1 LAISPLSDIVFD
13 VAKAADPLQY
23 SAAVEKLAR
32 IGAPEAAEDSFAALL
47 DSADSL
53 DTETDALDRPALDWT
68 RADLRGRLA
77 PVGTFVAS
85 AGTHPKAPYQQFEAF
100 VLQTFIQSMFPKDA
114 THVFGQGIA
123 GSYWSSMLAEEIAGQ
138 MAKSGGI
145 GIAKEIAARHPALSS
160 ASPGQDAAG
169 SPPNF
174 TIPAFLLET
183 GES

>member
-1 LAISPLSDIVFD
+1 LAISPLSDIVLD

-23 SAAVEKLAR
+23 TEAVRKLVN
-32 IGAPEAAEDSFAALL
+32 IGAPEAAEDSFASLL

-53 DTETDALDRPALDWT
+53 DTETDALAQPALDWT

-77 PVGTFVAS
+77 PVGTLGVA
-85 AGTHPKAPYQQFEAF
+85 GHVKTPPYQQFEAF
-100 VLQTFIQSMFPKDA
+100 VLQTFVQSMFPKDA

-145 GIAKEIAARHPALSS
+145 GIAKEIAARHPALSGVN
-160 ASPGQDAAG
+160 PGQGAQFG
-169 SPPNF
+169 SVPNF

-183 GES
+183 DES